1 MNAQQSGA
9 GPQRVLII
17 DDHPLFRKGV
27 VDLLS
32 MDSSF
37 QLVGE
42 AANGEAGLEL
52 VQQLQPEL
60 VLLDLNMRGMGGV
73 ETLRRLRA
81 EGGSQPKVLILTVSN
96 AEEDIV
102 RALRAGADGYLLKD
116 MEPEEILSYL
126 RSALSGGVAISPE
139 LTGILARALREDS
152 VTVDPDHVCL
162 TPREQ
167 QILDQLAAGQSNK
180 LIARELDIAVGT
192 VKVHVKNLMKKLG
205 LKNRVEV
212 ALWASRLR

>member
-1 MNAQQSGA
+1 MNAQQSELD
-9 GPQRVLII
+9 PHRVLVI

-42 AANGEAGLEL
+42 AANGEEGLEL
-52 VQQLQPEL
+52 AQQLKPGL
-60 VLLDLNMRGMGGV
+60 VLLDLNMRGVDGV

-81 EGGSQPKVLILTVSN
+81 MEGSQPKVLILTVSN

-126 RSALSGGVAISPE
+126 RSALSGGVAIGPE
-139 LTGILARALREDS
+139 LTGILARALREETA
-152 VTVDPDHVCL
+152 TVEPDRVSL
-162 TPREQ
+162 TPREK
-167 QILDQLAAGQSNK
+167 QILALLAEGQSNK

-205 LKNRVEV
+205 LRNRVEV
-212 ALWASRLR
+212 ALWASKLR

>member
-1 MNAQQSGA
+1 MNAQQSELD
-9 GPQRVLII
+9 PHRVLVI

-42 AANGEAGLEL
+42 AANGEEGLEL
-52 VQQLQPEL
+52 AQQLKPGL
-60 VLLDLNMRGMGGV
+60 VLLDLNMRGVDGV

-81 EGGSQPKVLILTVSN
+81 MEGSQPKVLILTVSN

-126 RSALSGGVAISPE
+126 RSALSGGVAIGPE
-139 LTGILARALREDS
+139 LTGILARALREETA
-152 VTVDPDHVCL
+152 TVEPDRVSL
-162 TPREQ
+162 TPREK
-167 QILDQLAAGQSNK
+167 QILALLAEGQSNK

-212 ALWASRLR
+212 ALWANRFR